1 MRKVVLI
8 AAALSVGAVGVSQ
21 ITAAQERVVPW
32 YLREEPD
39 ENLEQAPGKT
49 QANPEEM
56 KVTGL
61 VTKADGAVG
70 VSQITAAR
78 ERVLPWYLREEPDEN
93 LEQAPGKLRPTPRR

>member
-39 ENLEQAPGKT
+39 ENLEQAPGK
-49 QANPEEM
+49 
-56 KVTGL
+56 
-61 VTKADGAVG
+61 
-70 VSQITAAR
+70 
-78 ERVLPWYLREEPDEN
+78 
-93 LEQAPGKLRPTPRR
+93 LRPTPRR

>member
-1 MRKVVLI
+1 
-8 AAALSVGAVGVSQ
+8 
-21 ITAAQERVVPW
+21 
-32 YLREEPD
+32 
-39 ENLEQAPGKT
+39 
-49 QANPEEM
+49 M